1 MSAKK
6 TDIFYPDRIVDGK
19 FVTRPVLDL
28 MRDLNDCQIEV
39 CIRPFRPRTSLKQHR
54 YYRRMVIELLV
65 ETMRGHGVTGP
76 HGGPITHEQVHQMM
90 AQRFLRESVLLDEE
104 TGEYMDIVK
113 STADLTTGEMVSFVE
128 AVRDWAYETFGLD
141 IPDPDPDHGVRV
153 ASP

>member
-1 MSAKK
+1 MAKRH
-6 TDIFYPDRIVDGK
+6 DIWYPDRIVNGA
-19 FVTRPVLDL
+19 FVTRAVREL
-28 MRDLNDCQIEV
+28 MASLEDQQVEV
-39 CIRPFRPRTSLKQHR
+39 CVRPFRPRTSLKQHR
-54 YYRRMVIELLV
+54 YYRGMVIELLV
-65 ETMRGHGVTGP
+65 EEMRKHGVTGP

-141 IPDPDPDHGVRV
+141 IPDTDPDHGVRV